1 MRSLTNLRSL
11 ASVLARDF
19 HSSRVVA
26 QNAMAHSYYEEEQ
39 KSMQKTARKIIDD
52 DINPYVEEWEA
63 SGQYPAKEVFKKLGD
78 AGLLGVNK
86 PVEYGGMGLDF
97 KFSVALNEELGHIA
111 CGGIPMSIAVQTDMA
126 TPALARFGSDQ
137 LKLDFLQPSVLGD
150 AVACLGVS
158 EPGGGS
164 DVAACQTTAKRVG
177 DDLVINGQK
186 MWITNAFQAD
196 WMCLLANTQE
206 GPGEF

>member
-97 KFSVALNEELGHIA
+97 KFSVALNEELGR
-111 CGGIPMSIAVQTDMA
+111 S
-126 TPALARFGSDQ
+126 
-137 LKLDFLQPSVLGD
+137 
-150 AVACLGVS
+150 
-158 EPGGGS
+158 
-164 DVAACQTTAKRVG
+164 
-177 DDLVINGQK
+177 
-186 MWITNAFQAD
+186 
-196 WMCLLANTQE
+196 
-206 GPGEF
+206 